1 MKGDADLSGMK
12 ILVVE
17 DNFLVAD
24 TLCEALRDYGCEI
37 VGPAP
42 NVERGAD
49 LMAQSGVEDGRLT
62 GALLDINLN
71 GSTSISTAKRR
82 FRSPASCWSAAFPSS
97 FSPATAIRG
106 RCPSSSG
113 RRIASRS
120 HTISMIWPD

>member
-42 NVERGAD
+42 NVERGED
-49 LMAQSGVEDGRLT
+49 LMAQSGMEDGGLT

-71 GSTSISTAKRR
+71 GETSFRLAGKLLERGVPFIFLTGYGDQGAMPVE
-82 FRSPASCWSAAFPSS
+82 FRSAH
-97 FSPATAIRG
+97 
-106 RCPSSSG
+106 
-113 RRIASRS
+113 RIAKPYDLDDLARLIR
-120 HTISMIWPD
+120 TVF